1 MNFLSLTGQLA
12 FVFSVIILSLF
23 SINTSAQYYAVK
35 GIVHHKDKDAFES
48 LAIKVHGT
56 DIEVH
61 SHSNGSFSI
70 DKIPIENNTVSFEFL
85 NYEVSFAYEFEANK
99 LYEVDVMYN
108 IKKPKKSNCKLKSI
122 IDLNIPE
129 DLHSEGNH

>member
-1 MNFLSLTGQLA
+1 MHFSSLSVRLV
-12 FVFSVIILSLF
+12 FVFSVIILSLL
-23 SINTSAQYYAVK
+23 SLNTSAQYYALK

-70 DKIPIENNTVSFEFL
+70 DKIPIENNTVSFQFL

-122 IDLNIPE
+122 SDFNIPE
-129 DLHSEGNH
+129 DLHTKGTH